1 MTQRHDRQHYPV
13 TPDQRYFLVA
23 GRLWRSSDPALPAD
37 ERQELVGALMTGRR
51 AVKIAKRNGGDVAAA
66 RRLVDDAK
74 RRLGERGPPWWRD
87 GAPDYNRQLAKNTP
101 YSDWARQTGASQA
114 ETG

>member
-1 MTQRHDRQHYPV
+1 MTERHDRQHYPV

-23 GRLWRSSDPALPAD
+23 GRLWRLSDPALPTD
-37 ERQELVGALMTGRR
+37 ERQQLVEELMSGRR

-74 RRLGERGPPWWRD
+74 RRLGERGPAWWRD

-101 YSDWARQTGASQA
+101 YSDWARQSEACKAQSG
-114 ETG
+114 